1 MNREE
6 FQKEYL
12 EKESLL
18 GECIAEVIGTAILLF
33 FGAGVVANLVQVGA
47 DISWWE
53 LSVLWGLGVTMAI
66 YITGGVSGAHINP
79 AVTVGL
85 ASVGDFPW
93 KKVIP
98 FILSQIIGAFIGAA
112 GAYYIYAEQFAVK
125 TAANM
130 TVFHT
135 IAMDNI
141 TNPKAMM
148 IELILTAVLLMG
160 VMAMTESLNSTAP
173 KGLGAAISV
182 GLLVAAIGGIGGQL
196 TGFAINPARDFGPKL
211 FTALAGW
218 GSTPFTA
225 HNYYF
230 WVPIAGPLIGGVVG
244 AFIYKKFIRSYLPE
258 VLQRGEVKED
268 MLTGDLLDILN
279 EKEIQELAEMADNK
293 CK

>member
-1 MNREE
+1 MEN
-6 FQKEYL
+6 
-12 EKESLL
+12 ESLF
-18 GECIAEVIGTAILLF
+18 GECLSEVIGTAILLF
-33 FGAGVVANLVQVGA
+33 FGAGVVANSVQVGA
-47 DISWWE
+47 DIGWWE
-53 LSVLWGLGVTMAI
+53 LCLLWGLGVTMAV

-98 FILSQIIGAFIGAA
+98 FIISQVIGAFIGAA
-112 GAYYIYAEQFAVK
+112 GAYFIYAEQFAEK

-135 IAMDNI
+135 IAMENI
-141 TNPKAMM
+141 SNPKAMM

-160 VMAMTESLNSTAP
+160 VMAMTEPLNTTAP
-173 KGLGAAISV
+173 KGLGASLSI
-182 GLLVAAIGGIGGQL
+182 GLLVAGIGGIGGTL

-230 WVPIAGPLIGGVVG
+230 WVPIVGPLIGGVIG
-244 AFIYKKFIRSYLPE
+244 AVVYKKFIRAYLPE
-258 VLQRGEVKED
+258 VLKKGEAKED
-268 MLTGDLLDILN
+268 MMTGDILDEEELDRIAI
-279 EKEIQELAEMADNK
+279 EKRDSEAVARN
-293 CK
+293 